1 MSSDLDQLQGTWHV
15 MSIEMDGTR
24 VPSSAIGESQ
34 IVVAGNQ
41 FTSLAMGATYEG
53 TLELQE
59 KARPKSL
66 DLLFTAGPERGNRNP
81 GIYKLEGT
89 RWTICLATRGTNRPK
104 VFSSKS
110 GTGVALQTLSRTKT
124 RRRTASSTKRAQ
136 EEPPTDAPPTGETTV
151 LEGEWDMVS
160 GIFSG
165 AALDTQMVTWCRRVT
180 RGDVTTVLAGP
191 QVILKA
197 TFTIG
202 PPNRLR
208 EIDYLNLAG
217 PNKSKAQAGIFELTH
232 DTLQI
237 CMAAPGKPRPAQFAS
252 GRGDGRSFT
261 IWRKK

>member
-1 MSSDLDQLQGTWHV
+1 
-15 MSIEMDGTR
+15 MSIVTCFSALVDRDGKLLGWRFGGVPEGDVYREM
-24 VPSSAIGESQ
+24 
-34 IVVAGNQ
+34 
-41 FTSLAMGATYEG
+41 L
-53 TLELQE
+53 
-59 KARPKSL
+59 
-66 DLLFTAGPERGNRNP
+66 
-81 GIYKLEGT
+81 
-89 RWTICLATRGTNRPK
+89 
-104 VFSSKS
+104 
-110 GTGVALQTLSRTKT
+110 
-124 RRRTASSTKRAQ
+124 
-136 EEPPTDAPPTGETTV
+136 
-151 LEGEWDMVS
+151 EWDMVS

-237 CMAAPGKPRPAQFAS
+237 CMAAPAS
-252 GRGDGRSFT
+252 QRNDSRQ
-261 IWRKK
+261 